1 MGDGAEG
8 VLLVGPCPPPHGG
21 VSVHV
26 AGVRRELVDAGVSC
40 ALLNARPGAPASD
53 EYRRAGTALGL
64 VRAVARHGRRGWL
77 VHTHINGH
85 NPKSWLL
92 ALAAGIGGMTA
103 PARVLTV
110 HSGMAADHLGA
121 GGTAPLLARLVCRL
135 HDRVICVNDE
145 IRRAIAAAGVPA
157 ERLRVLAAAAP
168 SRRAAPVELPVS
180 LARWVGERTPLLS
193 ATLAF
198 EPEYR
203 FDLLAGAVAVLRHD
217 HPAIGCVVMG
227 SGSGEAQARALIAGS
242 GLESA
247 VRLTGDVDHDTCL
260 QLIAESN
267 LFVRPNDR
275 DGDALSVREALA
287 LGVPV
292 VASDVGSR
300 PPEAI
305 LFAAGDFQGMRGAIR
320 RALAGAGRRSGTGGA
335 RRQQQEEA
343 GRVQP
348 PLEPTTSLP
357 VTAEPAAMNELLSL
371 YRELAGLRDLRPA
384 GAVPRSAWSGRS
396 SA

>member
-26 AGVRRELVDAGVSC
+26 AGVRRELVDAGVPC

-53 EYRRAGTALGL
+53 EYLRAGTALGL

-103 PARVLTV
+103 PARMLTV
-110 HSGMAADHLGA
+110 HSGMASGHLASGRV
-121 GGTAPLLARLVCRL
+121 APLLARLACRL

-168 SRRAAPVELPVS
+168 SRRAPVELPVS
-180 LARWVGERTPLLS
+180 LARWVRERTPLLS

-227 SGSGEAQARALIAGS
+227 SGSGDEQARALIAGS

-320 RALAGAGRRSGTGGA
+320 RALAQPGGRPSA
-335 RRQQQEEA
+335 
-343 GRVQP
+343 
-348 PLEPTTSLP
+348 
-357 VTAEPAAMNELLSL
+357 AEPAAMNELLSL